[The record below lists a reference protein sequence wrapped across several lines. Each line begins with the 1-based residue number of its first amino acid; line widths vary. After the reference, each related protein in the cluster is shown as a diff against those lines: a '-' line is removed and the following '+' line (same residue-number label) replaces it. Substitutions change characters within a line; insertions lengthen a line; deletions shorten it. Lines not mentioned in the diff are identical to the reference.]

1 MADLD
6 PKATPSLAPSADPD
20 VITGA
25 GGGGSPAATPGMT
38 LNLKIDLAVP
48 VDKGQAA
55 VSPMTVVYAPAPKQ
69 LGAQV
74 DVLLWFHGHK
84 GQLNKSVNLKG
95 FSAGDYLNVPE
106 FKLRDFILKTSKRNF
121 LLVFPTLGDTS
132 KAGLLNQQNQAEA
145 FLQQVL
151 NGVRANMNPKVADIG
166 KIVLAAHSGGGAIM
180 STMAGFGGTFDKVRE
195 IWCVDCTYGSG
206 PAFKA
211 WAANPAHTLDRLW
224 VFSTG
229 SWWVPKLKDP
239 TKPKGPT
246 NPVVNEHDHRTGTG
260 DDAKLILDFAKAS
273 KSKSIEVLI
282 KPMPPLSNKT
292 DNFTYGV
299 ASGHNE
305 SVGFYFPQLVS
316 TSRTLS

>member
-1 MADLD
+1 
-6 PKATPSLAPSADPD
+6 
-20 VITGA
+20 
-25 GGGGSPAATPGMT
+25 MT

-48 VDKGQAA
+48 VDKGQAV

-106 FKLRDFILKTSKRNF
+106 FKLRDLILKTSKRNF
-121 LLVFPTLGDTS
+121 LLVFPTQGDTS
-132 KAGLLNQQNQAEA
+132 KARLLSQQNQAEA

-151 NGVRANMNPKVADIG
+151 NGVRVNMNPKVADIG

-180 STMAGFGGTFDKVRE
+180 STMAWFGGTFDNVRE

-206 PAFKA
+206 PAFKT

-224 VFSTG
+224 VFSVCPPFRSQRG
-229 SWWVPKLKDP
+229 DP
-239 TKPKGPT
+239 IRLRAIVSPLGGRHAAASRVYSLLEAIDRERASQVG
-246 NPVVNEHDHRTGTG
+246 NISRG
-260 DDAKLILDFAKAS
+260 DDDATNLGL
-273 KSKSIEVLI
+273 ER
-282 KPMPPLSNKT
+282 
-292 DNFTYGV
+292 
-299 ASGHNE
+299 
-305 SVGFYFPQLVS
+305 
-316 TSRTLS
+316 SR